1 MADMLVKLYELPD
14 SGELCKALESKGI
27 RIVRALA
34 PDRLAIVD
42 WVKKHSGPFAAGEA
56 EACFSS
62 RRPTIYVAVKDSAIL
77 GYACYEATAPDFFG
91 PTRVL
96 DEYQGQGIGKALLI
110 KSLEGLRELG
120 YAYAVIGSV
129 GPVEFYAKC
138 CNAIIIP
145 DSKPGIYKDFLK
157 IRF

>member
-1 MADMLVKLYELPD
+1 MPAT
-14 SGELCKALESKGI
+14 
-27 RIVRALA
+27 
-34 PDRLAIVD
+34 RLQP
-42 WVKKHSGPFAAGEA
+42 S
-56 EACFSS
+56 
-62 RRPTIYVAVKDSAIL
+62 
-77 GYACYEATAPDFFG
+77 FFG